1 MTLSSLIK
9 QRCQQ
14 ALVQAFP
21 TKVAEIDFAMLDI
34 TEATQ
39 PKFGHYQF
47 NSAMKLSKILD
58 ENPRQIAE
66 KMVQVLN
73 TLPDGSASVPT
84 PAFSKIEIAGPGFI
98 NFSFDSNFIANTLQA
113 QCRDPHLG
121 VSPPQKFL
129 KVILDFSSPN
139 IAKEMHVGHL
149 RSTIIGDCL
158 AKILTFM
165 GHNVLCL
172 NHVGDWGTQF
182 GMLIA
187 YLKETLPAIT
197 DPIPPNVDLG
207 SLATWYQASKKQFDE
222 DPAFKKQ
229 AQQEV
234 VALQSGEA
242 TSKRAWEHICAISRT
257 AYQHIYDLLDIH
269 LVERGE
275 SFYNPLLAPV
285 IQQIEKQGLLTL
297 SEGAK
302 CIYLDGFTNREGEPL
317 PLILQKSDG
326 GYNYATTDMAA
337 LQHRIQKEQGDWLI
351 YITDAGQSLHFQ
363 MVFAAGEKAS
373 IFDPK
378 KVRIDHVPFGLV
390 LKPDGKKFQT
400 RSGKTERLIDLLHTA
415 IEQAKQKLKE
425 HNPDISDVE
434 LEASAKVLGINAIK
448 YADLSSHRLSDYV
461 FSYDKMLQFEGNTAA
476 FLLYAYVRI
485 QSIQRKVNIDI
496 ASLLANHTPI
506 ILEDPTELAL
516 GLLVCQFNEALE
528 NCARELLPNRLTDY
542 LYRLAEKFHAF
553 FHQCRV
559 EGSPNQNS
567 RLLLCF
573 ATAQV
578 LGQGLLLLGLKPL
591 ERM

>member
-1 MTLSSLIK
+1 MTLSNLLK

-14 ALVQAFP
+14 AIAKAFP
-21 TKVAEIDFAMLDI
+21 TKIGEIDPTLLEI

-39 PKFGHYQF
+39 EKFGHYQF
-47 NSAMKLSKILD
+47 NGAMKLSKILA

-66 KMVQVLN
+66 KIVNALN
-73 TLPDGSASVPT
+73 TLPDASDL
-84 PAFSKIEIAGPGFI
+84 FLKLEIAGPGFI
-98 NFSFDSNFIANTLQA
+98 NISLNSNFISRTLQ
-113 QCRDPHLG
+113 QQIRDRHLG
-121 VSPPQKFL
+121 VASPKKPL
-129 KVILDFSSPN
+129 KVIIDFSSPN

-158 AKILTFM
+158 ARILAFI
-165 GHNVLCL
+165 GHDVLRL

-187 YLKETLPAIT
+187 YLKTALPSIT

-207 SLATWYQASKKQFDE
+207 SLAAWYQASKKQFDE
-222 DPAFKKQ
+222 DPEFKKR
-229 AQQEV
+229 AQLEV
-234 VALQSGEA
+234 VALQGGEA
-242 TSKRAWEHICAISRT
+242 NAKRAWEHICAISRI
-257 AYQHIYDLLDIH
+257 AYQQIYDILDIH

-285 IQQIEKQGLLTL
+285 IQQLEHQGLLTS

-317 PLILQKSDG
+317 PLILQKTDG

-337 LQHRIQKEQGDWLI
+337 LKQRVTEEHGDWLI
-351 YITDAGQSLHFQ
+351 YITDAGQALHFQ
-363 MVFAAGEKAS
+363 MVFAAGKKAGIYDPEK
-373 IFDPK
+373 I
-378 KVRIDHVPFGLV
+378 RIDHVPFGLV

-400 RSGKTERLIDLLHTA
+400 RAGKTERLIDLLQTA
-415 IEQAKQKLKE
+415 IDHAKQKLKE
-425 HNPDISDVE
+425 HNPEISESE

-448 YADLSSHRLSDYV
+448 YADLSCHRLSDYI
-461 FSYDKMLQFEGNTAA
+461 FSYDKMLKFEGNTAA

-485 QSIQRKVNIDI
+485 QGIQRKTNINI
-496 ASLLANHTPI
+496 ETLLAEKTPI
-506 ILEDPTELAL
+506 VLEDPAEISL
-516 GLLVCQFNEALE
+516 GLLVCQFNNILE

-559 EGSPNQNS
+559 EGSIHQNS

-578 LGQGLLLLGLKPL
+578 LHQGLLLLGLKPL

>member
-1 MTLSSLIK
+1 MTLSNLLK
-9 QRCQQ
+9 QQCQQ
-14 ALVQAFP
+14 ALTQAFP

-39 PKFGHYQF
+39 QKFGHYQF
-47 NSAMKLSKILD
+47 NSAMKLSKTLG

-66 KMVQVLN
+66 KMVQSLN
-73 TLPDGSASVPT
+73 AQPDTSSL
-84 PAFSKIEIAGPGFI
+84 FSKIEIAGPGFI
-98 NFSFDSNFIANTLQA
+98 NFSFNPDFVSATLQA
-113 QCRDPHLG
+113 QCQDPHLG
-121 VSPPQKFL
+121 VTPPAKPL
-129 KVILDFSSPN
+129 KIIIDFSSPN

-158 AKILTFM
+158 AKILSFM
-165 GHNVLCL
+165 GHQVLCL

-187 YLKETLPAIT
+187 YLKKTLPAIT
-197 DPIPPNVDLG
+197 DPIPPKVDLS
-207 SLATWYQASKKQFDE
+207 SLAAWYQASKKQFDE
-222 DPAFKKQ
+222 DPVFKKQ

-234 VALQSGEA
+234 VALQKGEE
-242 TSKRAWEHICAISRT
+242 TSKRVWEHICAISRT

-269 LVERGE
+269 LIERGE
-275 SFYNPLLAPV
+275 SFYNSLLAPV
-285 IQQIEKQGLLTL
+285 IQQLEQQNLLTL

-351 YITDAGQSLHFQ
+351 YITDAGQALHFQ
-363 MVFAAGEKAS
+363 MVFAASKKAN
-373 IFDPK
+373 IYDPK
-378 KVRIDHVPFGLV
+378 KIRIDHVPFGLV
-390 LKPDGKKFQT
+390 LKTDGKKFQT
-400 RSGKTERLIDLLHTA
+400 RSGKTERLIDLLQTA
-415 IEQAKQKLKE
+415 IEHAKQKLKE
-425 HNPDISDVE
+425 HNPDISESE
-434 LEASAKVLGINAIK
+434 LEASATVLGINAVK
-448 YADLSSHRLSDYV
+448 YADLSCHRLSDYV

-485 QSIQRKVNIDI
+485 QSIQRKVNVDI
-496 ASLLANHTPI
+496 TGLLANNTPI
-506 ILEDPTELAL
+506 VLEETAEIAL
-516 GLLVCQFNEALE
+516 GLLVCQFNETLE
-528 NCARELLPNRLTDY
+528 NCTRELLPNRLTDY
-542 LYRLAEKFHAF
+542 LYRLAEKFHGF

-559 EGSPNQNS
+559 EGSSNQNS

-578 LGQGLLLLGLKPL
+578 LRQGLLLLGLKPL

>member
-14 ALVQAFP
+14 ALAQAFP
-21 TKVAEIDFAMLDI
+21 AKVSEIDFAMLDI

-47 NSAMKLSKILD
+47 NSGMKLSKILG

-66 KMVQVLN
+66 KMVKALN
-73 TLPDGSASVPT
+73 ALSDGSTRRSTPT
-84 PAFSKIEIAGPGFI
+84 FSKIEIAGPGFI
-98 NFSFDSNFIANTLQA
+98 NFSFNSNFIANTLQA

-121 VSPPQKFL
+121 VSPPQKSL
-129 KVILDFSSPN
+129 KVILDL
-139 IAKEMHVGHL
+139 HVGHL

-158 AKILTFM
+158 SKILAFM

-197 DPIPPNVDLG
+197 NPIPPNVDLG
-207 SLATWYQASKKQFDE
+207 SLATWYQASKKRFDE
-222 DPAFKKQ
+222 DPVFKKQ

-234 VALQSGEA
+234 VALQSGEE
-242 TSKRAWEHICAISRT
+242 TSKRAWEHICTISRT
-257 AYQHIYDLLDIH
+257 AYQHIYDLLDIR
-269 LVERGE
+269 LIERGE
-275 SFYNPLLAPV
+275 SFYNPLLASV
-285 IQQIEKQGLLTL
+285 IQQLEKKGLLMH

-302 CIYLDGFTNREGEPL
+302 CIYLDGFTNREGDPL

-337 LQHRIQKEQGDWLI
+337 LQHRIQNEQGDWLI
-351 YITDAGQSLHFQ
+351 YITDAGQALHFQ
-363 MVFAAGEKAS
+363 MVFAAGEKTG

-415 IEQAKQKLKE
+415 IEHAKQKLKE
-425 HNPDISDVE
+425 HNPDISDSE

-448 YADLSSHRLSDYV
+448 YADLSCHRLSDYV

-485 QSIQRKVNIDI
+485 QSIQRKVNVDI
-496 ASLLANHTPI
+496 ANLLANHTPL
-506 ILEDPTELAL
+506 ILEDPTEIAL

-559 EGSPNQNS
+559 EGTPNQNS

>member
-1 MTLSSLIK
+1 MTLANLIK
-9 QRCQQ
+9 QRCQA
-14 ALVQAFP
+14 ALTLTFP
-21 TKVAEIDFAMLDI
+21 TKVSEIDLSLLDI
-34 TEATQ
+34 TAATQ

-47 NSAMKLSKILD
+47 NSAMKLSKALG
-58 ENPRQIAE
+58 ENPRKIAE
-66 KMVQVLN
+66 KMVQALN
-73 TLPDGSASVPT
+73 TLPETADV
-84 PAFSKIEIAGPGFI
+84 FSSIDIAGPGFI
-98 NFSFDSNFIANTLQA
+98 NFSFNANFIASTLQA
-113 QCRDPHLG
+113 QCQDPRLG
-121 VSPPQKFL
+121 VPAPQKSL

-158 AKILTFM
+158 AQILTFM
-165 GHNVLCL
+165 GHSVLCL

-187 YLKETLPAIT
+187 YLKKNLPAIT
-197 DPIPPNVDLG
+197 DPTPPPIDLG
-207 SLATWYQASKKQFDE
+207 SLSTWYQASKKQFDE
-222 DPAFKKQ
+222 DAIFKKQ

-242 TSKRAWEHICAISRT
+242 ASKRAFEHICAISRR
-257 AYQHIYDLLDIH
+257 AYQQIYDLLNIH

-275 SFYNPLLAPV
+275 SFYNRLLAPL
-285 IQQIEKQGLLTL
+285 IEALEKKGLISQ

-302 CIYLDGFTNREGEPL
+302 CLYLEGFTNREGQAL
-317 PLILQKSDG
+317 PLILQKSDH

-337 LQHRIQKEQGDWLI
+337 LQHRIQEEQGDWLI
-351 YITDAGQSLHFQ
+351 YITDAGQALHFQ
-363 MVFAAGEKAS
+363 MIFSAGEKAD
-373 IFDPK
+373 IYDPQ
-378 KVRIDHVPFGLV
+378 KVRVDHVPFGLV

-400 RSGKTERLIDLLHTA
+400 RSGKTERLIDLLQTA
-415 IEQAKQKLKE
+415 IAIAKQKLQA
-425 HNPDISDVE
+425 HHPDICETE

-485 QSIQRKVNIDI
+485 QSIQRKINIDI
-496 ASLLANHTPI
+496 ASLFANKTAL
-506 ILEDPTELAL
+506 ILNEPSEIAL
-516 GLLVCQFNEALE
+516 GLLLCQFNETLE
-528 NCARELLPNRLTDY
+528 NCLRELLPNRLTDY
-542 LYRLAEKFHAF
+542 LYRLAEKFHGF

-578 LGQGLLLLGLKPL
+578 LHQGLLLLGLKPL

>member
-1 MTLSSLIK
+1 MTLSNRLK
-9 QRCQQ
+9 QLCQQ
-14 ALVQAFP
+14 ALSHAFP
-21 TKVAEIDFAMLDI
+21 SKAAKIDPALLEI

-39 PKFGHYQF
+39 EKFGHYQF
-47 NSAMKLSKILD
+47 NSAMKLAKILG
-58 ENPRQIAE
+58 ENPHQIAE
-66 KMVQVLN
+66 KMVTALN
-73 TLPDGSASVPT
+73 TLPDSVGL
-84 PAFSKIEIAGPGFI
+84 FSKIEIAGPGFI
-98 NFSFDSNFIANTLQA
+98 NISLSSNFISRTLQ
-113 QCRDPHLG
+113 QQIRDPHLG
-121 VSPPQKFL
+121 VTPPKKPL
-129 KVILDFSSPN
+129 KVIIDFSSPN

-158 AKILTFM
+158 AKILAFL
-165 GHNVLCL
+165 GHNILCL

-187 YLKETLPAIT
+187 YLKTTLPSIT
-197 DPIPPNVDLG
+197 DPTPPNVDLG

-222 DPAFKKQ
+222 DPEFKKQ
-229 AQQEV
+229 AQREV

-242 TSKRAWEHICAISRT
+242 ASKHAWEHICAISRT

-285 IQQIEKQGLLTL
+285 IKQLEHQNLLTL

-302 CIYLDGFTNREGEPL
+302 CMHLDGFTNREGEPL
-317 PLILQKSDG
+317 PLILQKFDG

-337 LQHRIQKEQGDWLI
+337 LKHRIEEEHGDWLI
-351 YITDAGQSLHFQ
+351 YITDAGQALHFQ
-363 MVFAAGEKAS
+363 MVFAAGEKAG
-373 IFDPK
+373 IYDPQ

-390 LKPDGKKFQT
+390 LKEDGKKFQT

-415 IEQAKQKLKE
+415 IDHAKQKLAE
-425 HNPDISDVE
+425 HNPDISEPE

-448 YADLSSHRLSDYV
+448 YADLSCHRLSDYV
-461 FSYDKMLQFEGNTAA
+461 FSYDKMLKFEGNTAA

-485 QSIQRKVNIDI
+485 QGIQRKVNVDI
-496 ASLLANHTPI
+496 ESLLANHTTI
-506 ILEDPTELAL
+506 ILEDPAEILLAL
-516 GLLVCQFNEALE
+516 LTCQFNEVLE

-542 LYRLAEKFHAF
+542 LYRLAEKFHWF

-559 EGSPNQNS
+559 EGSANQSS
-567 RLLLCF
+567 RLLLCV

-578 LGQGLLLLGLKPL
+578 LRQGLLLLGLKPL
-591 ERM
+591 DRM

>member
-1 MTLSSLIK
+1 MTLSNLLK
-9 QRCQQ
+9 QQCQQ
-14 ALVQAFP
+14 AVAEAFP
-21 TKVAEIDFAMLDI
+21 AKVAELNLASLEI

-39 PKFGHYQF
+39 PQFGHYQF
-47 NSAMKLSKILD
+47 NNAMKFSKTLG

-66 KMVQVLN
+66 KIVKALKN
-73 TLPDGSASVPT
+73 LPDTAAIFSA
-84 PAFSKIEIAGPGFI
+84 IEIAGPGFI
-98 NFSFDSNFIANTLQA
+98 NFSFNSNFISKTLQA
-113 QCRDPHLG
+113 QCKDPRLG
-121 VSPPQKFL
+121 VSPPPKPL

-165 GHNVLCL
+165 GHQVLCL

-187 YLKETLPAIT
+187 YVKKILPAIT
-197 DPIPPNVDLG
+197 DPAPPHVDLG

-222 DPAFKKQ
+222 DPAFKKE
-229 AQQEV
+229 AQQAV
-234 VALQSGEA
+234 VALQSGEE
-242 TSKRAWEHICAISRT
+242 TSKRAWEHICAISRA
-257 AYQHIYDLLDIH
+257 AYQHIYDLLDVH
-269 LVERGE
+269 LIERGE
-275 SFYNPLLAPV
+275 SFYNSMLAPV
-285 IQQIEKQGLLTL
+285 IQQLEQQNLLTL
-297 SEGAK
+297 SDGAK
-302 CIYLDGFTNREGEPL
+302 CIYLDGFINREGEPL

-337 LQHRIQKEQGDWLI
+337 LQHRIQKEYGDWLI
-351 YITDAGQSLHFQ
+351 YVTDAGQALHFQ
-363 MVFAAGEKAS
+363 MVFAASEKARIYDS
-373 IFDPK
+373 Q

-390 LKPDGKKFQT
+390 LKTDGKKFQT
-400 RSGKTERLIDLLHTA
+400 RSGKTERLIDLLQTA
-415 IEQAKQKLKE
+415 IEHAKQKLKE
-425 HNPDISDVE
+425 HNPDISATD
-434 LEASAKVLGINAIK
+434 LEVAAKVLGINAVK
-448 YADLSSHRLSDYV
+448 YADLSCHRLSDYV

-485 QSIQRKVNIDI
+485 QGIQRKVNVDI
-496 ASLLANHTPI
+496 ATLFTNNTPI
-506 ILEDPTELAL
+506 VLEEPAEIALA
-516 GLLVCQFNEALE
+516 LLVCQFNETLE

-542 LYRLAEKFHAF
+542 LYRLAEKFHGF

-578 LGQGLLLLGLKPL
+578 LRQGLLLLGLKPL